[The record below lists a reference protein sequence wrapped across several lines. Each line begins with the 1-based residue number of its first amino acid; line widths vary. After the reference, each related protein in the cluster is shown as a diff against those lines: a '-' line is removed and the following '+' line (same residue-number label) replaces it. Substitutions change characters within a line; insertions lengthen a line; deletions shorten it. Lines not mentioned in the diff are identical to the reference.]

1 MTKNKVKSTNLTEG
15 PILKKLILFSI
26 PVILTGLLQQ
36 LYNAADMIVV
46 GQWAADSETAMGAVG
61 SCGALITLVVQLFMG
76 LSLGAGVCVAH
87 DIGAGNL
94 DDVRRTVHTAIP
106 LAAILGV
113 IVAAFGVI
121 TARPLLA
128 LTGVEEP
135 VLSQAVP
142 YMQAYMLGI
151 PASLVYNYCASM
163 LRSNGDTTRPMIFLA
178 ISGLV
183 NVICNFVAVI
193 GFGLGAVG
201 VGIATAI
208 SSWCA
213 MIFIVFFMIK
223 SDGIL
228 KFRPREM
235 KIHKDKLFKI
245 IRIGLPSG
253 IQGSVFSIANVTVQ
267 SAVNGFHS
275 TAILAGNTAAS
286 NVGNFVYTSLVGFY
300 HTAISF
306 VGQNMGARKLDRVKK
321 ITFQCMLCVTV
332 LGVTL
337 GGLVYI
343 FKHPLLTLYGL
354 DSAESFEA
362 AYYRVAIVVATYFL
376 CGLMDV
382 ICGVMRGMGNS
393 TVPMIVSIVG
403 TCAFRLLWI
412 YTVFAVYPTLPVL
425 YAVYPI
431 SWILTCIAHGISLFF
446 IYKQKKR
453 QFARESEQLPVS
465 NTI

>member
-1 MTKNKVKSTNLTEG
+1 MIKNNVKSTNLTEG

-61 SCGALITLVVQLFMG
+61 SCGALITLVVQMFMG

-87 DIGAGNL
+87 DIGAGKT
-94 DDVRRTVHTAIP
+94 DEVRRTVHTAIP

-113 IVAAFGVI
+113 VVAAFGI
-121 TARPLLA
+121 IAARPLLA
-128 LTGVEEP
+128 FTGVEEP

-142 YMQAYMLGI
+142 YMQAYMMGI
-151 PASLVYNYCASM
+151 PASLVYNYCAAM

-208 SSWCA
+208 SNWCA
-213 MIFIVFFMIK
+213 MIFVIIFLSK
-223 SDGIL
+223 SDGVL
-228 KFRPREM
+228 KFKLREM

-253 IQGSVFSIANVTVQ
+253 IQGSVFSLANVTVQ

-275 TAILAGNTAAS
+275 TAILAGNTAAA
-286 NVGNFVYTSLVGFY
+286 NVGAFVYTAVNGFY
-300 HTAISF
+300 HSAISF

-321 ITFQCMLCVTV
+321 ISFQCTLCVTV
-332 LGVTL
+332 FGAFLGAL
-337 GGLVYI
+337 AYI

-354 DSAESFEA
+354 DSAEAFEA
-362 AYYRVAIVVATYFL
+362 AYYRMGFVVATYFL

-382 ICGVMRGMGNS
+382 ICGIMRGMGNS
-393 TVPMIVSIVG
+393 AVPMIVSITG
-403 TCAFRLLWI
+403 TCAFRMVWI
-412 YTVFAVYPTLPVL
+412 YTVFAAYPTLPML
-425 YAVYPI
+425 YVVYPI
-431 SWILTCIAHGISLFF
+431 SWLFTCVAHGISLYF

-453 QFARESEQLPVS
+453 QFAREAEQLSVS

>member
-1 MTKNKVKSTNLTEG
+1 MKIRPQGKNLTEG

-46 GQWAADSETAMGAVG
+46 GQWAADGETAMGAVG
-61 SCGALITLVVQLFMG
+61 SCGSLITLVVQMFMG
-76 LSLGAGVCVAH
+76 FSLGAGVCVAH
-87 DIGAGNL
+87 DIGGGKQ
-94 DDVRRTVHTAIP
+94 DEVRRTVHTAIP

-113 IVAAFGVI
+113 IVAAFGII

-128 LTGVEEP
+128 FTGVEEP

-142 YMQAYMLGI
+142 YMQAYMLGM
-151 PASLVYNYCASM
+151 PASLVYNYCAAM

-178 ISGLV
+178 LSGFV
-183 NVICNFVAVI
+183 NVVCNVIAVL

-208 SSWCA
+208 SNWFA
-213 MIFIVFFMIK
+213 MIFVIIFMMK
-223 SDGIL
+223 SNGVL
-228 KFRPREM
+228 KFNPQEM

-253 IQGSVFSIANVTVQ
+253 IQGSVFSVANVTVQ

-286 NVGNFVYTSLVGFY
+286 NVGAFVYTAVNGFY

-306 VGQNMGARKLDRVKK
+306 VGQNMGARKLERVKK
-321 ITFQCMLCVTV
+321 IAVQCMLCVTV
-332 LGVTL
+332 FGVFLGAL
-337 GGLVYI
+337 AYI
-343 FKHPLLTLYGL
+343 FQHPLLTLYGL
-354 DSAESFEA
+354 DSAEAFEA
-362 AYYRVAIVVATYFL
+362 AYYRMAYVIATYFL

-382 ICGVMRGMGNS
+382 LCGIMRGMGNS
-393 TVPMIVSIVG
+393 TVPMIVSITG
-403 TCAFRLLWI
+403 TCAFRMVWI

-431 SWILTCIAHGISLFF
+431 SWLFTCVAHTISLFF

-453 QFARESEQLPVS
+453 QFAREDGLLSVS